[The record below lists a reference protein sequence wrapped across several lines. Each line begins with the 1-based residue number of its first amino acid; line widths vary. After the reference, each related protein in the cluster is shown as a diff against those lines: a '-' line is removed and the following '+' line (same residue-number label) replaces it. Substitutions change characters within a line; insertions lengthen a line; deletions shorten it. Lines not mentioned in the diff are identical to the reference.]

1 MIKPLKNMEKIVALN
16 DLRLKMNYYA
26 EQVKDGNSFVIVKRS
41 NPLFKIVPIES
52 EDKWEEVIDFTKI
65 NKGGINIDDI
75 LQRL

>member
-1 MIKPLKNMEKIVALN
+1 MEKIVALN